1 MGRSVIPRGRK
12 SALLVV
18 AALLLHQFVV
28 VNSISFEISVF
39 PSQKKCFGEHI
50 APDVLFRSSFTLVRP
65 QTEAGESTGMS
76 VSVADEGGTIF
87 EERDKAEA
95 HTAFTTRQEGNHLVC
110 VENSASR
117 EINVN
122 ILLLWGADAKDY
134 SQIAKME
141 HLDNTVQVM
150 RHLEDELRE
159 YHQSLIFMRAREQ
172 RLRSVNETT
181 GFRVLVFGFVNIGC
195 VLLGATAQAY
205 YFKRFFKQKK
215 II

>member
-1 MGRSVIPRGRK
+1 MGRTIFAVALIAILYQHPGA
-12 SALLVV
+12 SA
-18 AALLLHQFVV
+18 
-28 VNSISFEISVF
+28 ISFEINVF
-39 PSQKKCFGEHI
+39 PSQKKCYGEHI
-50 APDVLFRSSFTLVRP
+50 APDVLFRSSFSLLTP
-65 QTEAGESTGMS
+65 PNPNDESGMA
-76 VSVADEGGTIF
+76 VSVADEGGTIY

-95 HTAFTTRQEGNHLVC
+95 HTAFTTRQEGNHVVC
-110 VENSASR
+110 VENTATQ

-122 ILLLWGADAKDY
+122 ISLLWGADAKDY

-150 RHLEDELRE
+150 RHIEDELRE

-172 RLRSVNETT
+172 RLRTVNETT
-181 GFRVLVFGFVNIGC
+181 SFRVLLFGFINIAC
-195 VLLGATAQAY
+195 VMIGAAAQAY